1 MLRIPTNLGLNAGT
15 LLLGCALAGCASDP
29 PPKAQAPLPL
39 AVEAMGRPALA
50 STQAAS
56 LPTDQTLF
64 GKLAD
69 DACGLSGGCLVGA
82 SRAMLEGHRL
92 ELARKANERSEEHP
106 ALPADARDA
115 RTADLNG
122 DGFVTLDEM
131 IAMRRA
137 GLDDREIIERL
148 EATGDVFTL
157 SPRQWQY
164 LYDRGINRPVLDWM
178 SNQGSA
184 GDRVATAH

>member
-1 MLRIPTNLGLNAGT
+1 MLKIPTNLALNAS
-15 LLLGCALAGCASDP
+15 LLLSGCALAGCTAPVTKSDP
-29 PPKAQAPLPL
+29 PLPH
-39 AVEAMGRPALA
+39 AVEVMGRPALA
-50 STQAAS
+50 STRAAS
-56 LPTDQTLF
+56 RPTDQTLF

-82 SRAMLEGHRL
+82 SRAMLEGRRL
-92 ELARKANERSEEHP
+92 ELARNANEHAEQHP

-115 RTADLNG
+115 KTADLNG

-157 SPRQWQY
+157 SPRQWLY
-164 LYDRGINRPVLDWM
+164 LYDRGINRPVLDWI
-178 SNQGSA
+178 SNQGST

>member
-1 MLRIPTNLGLNAGT
+1 MLRIPTNLVPMAIVMLT
-15 LLLGCALAGCASDP
+15 GCALCGCANQHSRSGQP
-29 PPKAQAPLPL
+29 AMAPK
-39 AVEAMGRPALA
+39 VEAIGRPAMA
-50 STQAAS
+50 GARATSA
-56 LPTDQTLF
+56 PTDTTAF
-64 GKLAD
+64 AKLAD
-69 DACGLSGGCLVGA
+69 AACGLSGGCLVGA
-82 SRAMLEGHRL
+82 SRAMLEGHRVD
-92 ELARKANERSEEHP
+92 LACRANERSEQRP

-137 GLDDREIIERL
+137 GLDDREIIQRL
-148 EATGDVFTL
+148 VATGQVFTL

-178 SNQGSA
+178 SNQGA
-184 GDRVATAH
+184 VAVR